1 MVLRFVKGKKNLV
14 EEFSLC
20 LQISDARSEKNVIY
34 LFDSIYK
41 ISFTD
46 QHIFIYLLHGY
57 SST

>member
-1 MVLRFVKGKKNLV
+1 ME

-20 LQISDARSEKNVIY
+20 LQISDARGEKNVIY